1 MRPLYG
7 AIEPS
12 LTWRGG
18 FYVRSP
24 GSAAW
29 TLRLE
34 MEGHEHANR
43 VRVNGQAVGYLP
55 SQTWADM
62 WMSAALPVPADL
74 LRVGYNELTVEV
86 GRAIPDCQVPGNAWD
101 ELLFRRM
108 RLERGSAALPRSLA
122 PASTLSTGGRAVTI
136 TVVFDN
142 NANRPGLQTA
152 WGFSSVVQQG
162 ERTLL
167 FDTGSDGRMLLAN
180 MAALGFAPSDLDT
193 IVLSH
198 DHADHTGGLD
208 AVLEQ
213 NGDVTVYLP
222 HAFPASFKDRV
233 RAQSAR
239 VVEVSGPVE
248 IAPGLWSTGQLGAGI
263 VEQALVVQTGSGL
276 TVITGCAHPG
286 IVEVVRRAQEVGK
299 GEVDLVLGGF
309 HLGGASKD
317 AIQGVVTGFRE
328 LGVAHVAPCH
338 CTGEQAIA
346 ALSAEYGEHYTRCGA
361 GLVIQRER

>member
-1 MRPLYG
+1 
-7 AIEPS
+7 
-12 LTWRGG
+12 
-18 FYVRSP
+18 
-24 GSAAW
+24 
-29 TLRLE
+29 
-34 MEGHEHANR
+34 MEGHEHTNR
-43 VRVNGQAVGYLP
+43 VRVNGQTVGYLP

-62 WMSAALPVPADL
+62 WMSAALPVPAGL
-74 LRVGYNELTVEV
+74 LRPGYNELAVEV
-86 GRAIPDCQVPGNAWD
+86 GRAIPDCQVVGNAWD
-101 ELLFRRM
+101 ELLFRRA
-108 RLERGSAALPRSLA
+108 RLERGTGAQLRPLA

-142 NANRPGLQTA
+142 NTYRPGLQTA
-152 WGFSSVVQQG
+152 WGFSSVVQHG

-167 FDTGSDGRMLLAN
+167 FDTGGDGRMLLAN

-208 AVLEQ
+208 AVLKQ
-213 NGDVTVYLP
+213 NRDVTVYLP
-222 HAFPASFKDRV
+222 QAFPVSLKDRV
-233 RAQSAR
+233 RTLGAR

-248 IAPGLWSTGQLGAGI
+248 IAPGLWSTGQLGASI
-263 VEQALVVQTGSGL
+263 VEQALVVQTSAGL

-286 IVEVVRRAQEVGK
+286 IAKMVRRAQEVGK
-299 GEVDLVLGGF
+299 GEIDLVLGGF
-309 HLGGASKD
+309 HLGGASKG

-346 ALSAEYGEHYTRCGA
+346 AFAAEYGASYTRCGA
-361 GLVIQRER
+361 GLVMQRER